1 MEAKADNINPE
12 AGDNTASPG
21 LRALKKAR
29 QRRRIMATAVAL
41 IRERGYEATT
51 VEEIVRRVQVS
62 QPTFYNYFAG
72 KEDVLREVALGLVAH
87 WARRVSEQL
96 QARQPVGDKLRLLY
110 TRMARGMSA
119 DKPLWRA
126 IVLADALNPL
136 RNPRQ
141 REAEAGLQ
149 ELLVWLLAQG
159 QRQGEIS
166 RAFSADE
173 LADSLL
179 AIQLTRCM
187 AWGVDNPTAHE
198 LAPRLMNGLDFFL
211 RGARP

>member
-1 MEAKADNINPE
+1 MESIALDK
-12 AGDNTASPG
+12 GDPAQGPAPG
-21 LRALKKAR
+21 LRAMKKER

-41 IRERGYEATT
+41 IRERGFEATT
-51 VEEIVRRVQVS
+51 VEEIVRRVQIS
-62 QPTFYNYFAG
+62 QPTFYNYFGG
-72 KEDVLREVALGLVAH
+72 KEDVLREVALGLIAH

-96 QARQPVGDKLRLLY
+96 QGRQPVADKLRLLY

-119 DKPLWRA
+119 DKTLWRA

-159 QRQGEIS
+159 QQQGEIS
-166 RAFSADE
+166 NEFSAAE

-187 AWGVDNPTAHE
+187 AWGVDNPQPHE
-198 LAPRLMNGLDFFL
+198 LETRLMSGLGFFL

>member
-1 MEAKADNINPE
+1 MESNALDK
-12 AGDNTASPG
+12 GDLSQAPAPG
-21 LRALKKAR
+21 LRALKKER
-29 QRRRIMATAVAL
+29 QRRRIMATTVAL
-41 IRERGYEATT
+41 IRERGFEATT
-51 VEEIVRRVQVS
+51 VDEIVRRVQIS

-72 KEDVLREVALGLVAH
+72 KEDVLREVALGLITH

-96 QARQPVGDKLRLLY
+96 QGRQPVADKLRLLY
-110 TRMARGMSA
+110 DRMARGMSA

-159 QRQGEIS
+159 QQQGEIS
-166 RAFSADE
+166 KEFSAAE

-187 AWGVDNPTAHE
+187 AWGVDNPRPHE
-198 LAPRLMNGLDFFL
+198 LETRLMDGLAFFL